1 MIVKGNHKLRECL
14 NLNQKRLRGFFEG
27 IPRVEEGA

>member
-14 NLNQKRLRGFFEG
+14 NLNQIKTERIFEV

>member
-14 NLNQKRLRGFFEG
+14 NLNQIKTESIAHDKFRY
-27 IPRVEEGA
+27 